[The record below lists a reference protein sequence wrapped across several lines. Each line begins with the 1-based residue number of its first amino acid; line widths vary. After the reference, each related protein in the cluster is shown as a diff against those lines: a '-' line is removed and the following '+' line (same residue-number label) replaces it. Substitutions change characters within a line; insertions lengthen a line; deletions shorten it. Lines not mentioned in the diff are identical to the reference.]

1 MDADTS
7 KKLID
12 CLINKDKTAF
22 TRYLSEAANAIV
34 TKEILGKKGTG
45 NAINRA

>member
-1 MDADTS
+1 MDAATS

-22 TRYLSEAANAIV
+22 TRYLSEAANIMV
-34 TKEILGKKGTG
+34 SKEILGKKGTG
-45 NAINRA
+45 SVINRA